1 MLISKQFTKTKKQD
15 PAGEQLQNAKLL
27 SRAGFVYKNMAGVY
41 SYLPLGFLV
50 LQNIRRVIR
59 EELTAIGAE
68 EVYLNELQDKA
79 TWEASGRWDELK
91 DIMYQFKDSHGK
103 ELGLATTHEEVVA
116 KIAKEFIHS
125 YKDMPK
131 GIFQIQ
137 DKFRNEPRA
146 RSGLLRGREFE
157 MKDLYSFHP
166 DDECLD
172 KYYKMVADAYR
183 KIYARLGID
192 AVYTTASGGSF
203 STEYSHE
210 FQAITENGEDT
221 IYYCEKCKVAKNKEI
236 VGGEGVEASEIE
248 AKCDECGGKLAPKR
262 SIEVGNIF
270 KLGTKFSKAQNLVFK
285 DNKGKEKP
293 VIMASY
299 GIGVGRAMATIAEI
313 NSDKNGLIWNF
324 ETAPYRAY
332 IINLAKAKLEIPE
345 NMASKILYDDRD
357 VSAGE
362 KFADADLLGIP
373 YRVVKSEKTGD
384 KLEIK
389 DRETGKI
396 ELASWQEF
404 AKKIDM

>member
-1 MLISKQFTKTKKQD
+1 MLVSNLFAKTRKQD
-15 PAGEQLQNAKLL
+15 PADEQLVNAKLL
-27 SRAGFVYKNMAGVY
+27 TRAGFLYKNMAGVY

-59 EELTAIGAE
+59 EELGAIGAE

-91 DIMYQFKDSHGK
+91 DIMYQFKDSRGK

-116 KIAKEFIHS
+116 KIAKEYINS

-157 MKDLYSFHP
+157 MKDLYSFHS
-166 DDECLD
+166 DNECLD
-172 KYYKMVADAYR
+172 RYYQMVAGAYK
-183 KIYARLGID
+183 KIFTRLGID
-192 AVYTTASGGSF
+192 AIYTTASGGSF
-203 STEYSHE
+203 SQEPSHE

-221 IYYCEKCKVAKNKEI
+221 IYYCVKCQIAKNKEI
-236 VGGEGVEASEIE
+236 VGVDADEIE
-248 AKCDECGGKLAPKR
+248 VLCDGCGGKLEPKR

-270 KLGTKFSKAQNLVFK
+270 KLGTKFSKAQNLFFK
-285 DNKGKEKP
+285 DKDGKERL

-299 GIGVGRAMATIAEI
+299 GIGTGRAMATIAEI
-313 NSDKNGLIWNF
+313 NSDESGLVWNL
-324 ETAPYRAY
+324 ETAPYKAY
-332 IINLAKAKLEIPE
+332 VINLTKEKLDIPE
-345 NMASKILYDDRD
+345 NIEQKVLYDDGD
-357 VSAGE
+357 ISAGE

-373 YRVVKSEKTGD
+373 YRIVKSQKTGD
-384 KLEIK
+384 KFEIK
-389 DRETGKI
+389 HRKSGKI
-396 ELASWQEF
+396 ELITWQEF
-404 AKKIDM
+404 AKKINV